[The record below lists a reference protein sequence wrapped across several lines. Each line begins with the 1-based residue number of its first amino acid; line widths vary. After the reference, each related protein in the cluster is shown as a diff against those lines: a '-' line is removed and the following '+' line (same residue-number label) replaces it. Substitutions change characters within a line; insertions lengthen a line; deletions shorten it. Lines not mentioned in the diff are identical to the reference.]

1 MDDETLNRGRRRRR
15 ASRASTPKDGPS
27 EATND
32 AGRAAAAESEAERE
46 AQAELASGPR
56 ARAAPRVSEEV
67 INSLRGVR
75 IKATAA
81 GVEADAAREARA
93 QSAEDPDASPP
104 IDAALVED
112 LREVRDAATRAIGPT
127 KRYVERPRGP
137 SAAVLAATLFLIGS
151 ALLSVSFML
160 TRGGLSIPIGSPEP
174 STVAVATVSPV
185 VATPTPGPTAT
196 PLVTAEPT
204 PSPTPAPPTPTP
216 DPRLALLV
224 PCPDKPDCYL
234 YTVRT
239 DDSLGRISR
248 RFTIPVD
255 TILELNPWITDPSI
269 IHPGEVLTLPPPG

>member
-1 MDDETLNRGRRRRR
+1 MQRGSVDDETLNRGRRRRR

-32 AGRAAAAESEAERE
+32 AGRAAAAESEAER
-46 AQAELASGPR
+46 
-56 ARAAPRVSEEV
+56 V
-67 INSLRGVR
+67 
-75 IKATAA
+75 
-81 GVEADAAREARA
+81 ARA
-93 QSAEDPDASPP
+93 QSAEDPDGSPP